1 MEWLT
6 YAVQI
11 IAVLSFIGG
20 VCSAIFR
27 IVVIKPLSTSIDALS
42 ECVKELRDD
51 VKNNSTR
58 LNRLETAIERVEKAT
73 VTAHARIDKFLHDA
87 RSEPGN

>member
-51 VKNNSTR
+51 VGLFILLTTNQ
-58 LNRLETAIERVEKAT
+58 NRQC
-73 VTAHARIDKFLHDA
+73 
-87 RSEPGN
+87 